1 MVFHL
6 KRSTPYV
13 KGLSLTTKLIQW
25 GRLSIGN
32 IAPLKKNIGIITK
45 LEITP
50 KPSKEVIRAAITI
63 PRLVQTK
70 AIRNINGKSKSRLN
84 KGMFILIKG
93 AKTRTKRPS
102 IKATVE
108 PLKAFPRTI
117 ELRGMGATRIS
128 RKKPNSLSQ
137 IILIVDIIAANIRFI
152 AIIPGKIK

>member
-1 MVFHL
+1 M
-6 KRSTPYV
+6 
-13 KGLSLTTKLIQW
+13 
-25 GRLSIGN
+25 GN

-70 AIRNINGKSKSRLN
+70 PIRNINGKSKN
-84 KGMFILIKG
+84 KLVKGIFILMKG
-93 AKTRTKRPS
+93 AKTKTKRPS

-108 PLKAFPRTI
+108 PLKALPSTI

-128 RKKPNSLSQ
+128 LKKPNSLSQ
-137 IILIVDIIAANIRFI
+137 IMLIVDCIAEKIRFI